1 MKKLTNRLLSLLL
14 AASMV
19 FSMAACGDEEET
31 KEVIENTPE
40 VTVEQPVETP
50 SKPEEPAKPQETVK
64 EELPKTETTT
74 PAVPTETQSETP
86 ATPAEPPKEPA
97 APVADPKPAE
107 PVVEETPE
115 NSTFSI
121 RYLNVGQAD
130 AALVE

>member
-31 KEVIENTPE
+31 KEVIENAPE
-40 VTVEQPVETP
+40 VTVEQPAETP

-64 EELPKTETTT
+64 EEPPKTETTT
-74 PAVPTETQSETP
+74 PA
-86 ATPAEPPKEPA
+86 EPLKEPA
-97 APVADPKPAE
+97 VPVAEPKPVE
-107 PVVEETPE
+107 PVVEEAPE

-121 RYLNVGQAD
+121 RYLDVGQAGER
-130 AALVE
+130 ACFHGRKAGSICLYGL